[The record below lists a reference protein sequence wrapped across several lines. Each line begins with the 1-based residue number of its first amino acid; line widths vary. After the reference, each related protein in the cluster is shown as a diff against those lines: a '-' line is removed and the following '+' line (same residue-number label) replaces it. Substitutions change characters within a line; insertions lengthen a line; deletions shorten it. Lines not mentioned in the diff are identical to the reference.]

1 MIAKL
6 NNCWISKE
14 KENNVS
20 EIMNLEFK
28 QH

>member
-14 KENNVS
+14 KEHNAS